1 VSFLVWR
8 FVGEWRL
15 KMVQKD
21 DVKQEKK
28 KGFIARLMEKLD
40 KKLEEKSKSA
50 GCCSSSKDKGSSCC

>member
-1 VSFLVWR
+1 
-8 FVGEWRL
+8 
-15 KMVQKD
+15 MVQKD